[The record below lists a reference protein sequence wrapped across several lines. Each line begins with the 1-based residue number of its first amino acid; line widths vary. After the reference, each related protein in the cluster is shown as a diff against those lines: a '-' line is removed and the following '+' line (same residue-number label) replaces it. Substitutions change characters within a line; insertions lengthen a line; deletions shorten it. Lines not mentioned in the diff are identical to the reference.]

1 MQLGTRWAVGSPSPK
16 ALPRVVGG
24 AVHDVE
30 AELQADDVD
39 VTRWAW
45 TLTWLEGRPVVEL
58 DDGTLIT
65 YNDAEDT
72 ATVRQVTDEDDEDD
86 Y

>member
-1 MQLGTRWAVGSPSPK
+1 MKLGKRWAVGTPSPSD
-16 ALPRVVGG
+16 LPVVVVN
-24 AVHDVE
+24 AVRDVE
-30 AELQADDVD
+30 AELRADEVTVD
-39 VTRWAW
+39 GWAW

-65 YNDAEDT
+65 YNEAAGT
-72 ATVRQVTDEDDEDD
+72 ATARQEPDTDDEDD